1 MTYYWHP
8 FWLKIGRRVDEDL
21 KQLEL
26 SYFGGMEMQ
35 NCTIVLEN
43 KLALELKSKI
53 TYDQGI
59 SEFHPRAM
67 KIHIHAMTCT

>member
-1 MTYYWHP
+1 
-8 FWLKIGRRVDEDL
+8 
-21 KQLEL
+21 
-26 SYFGGMEMQ
+26 MQ